1 MISYSLRWLALG
13 LSLALIAWD
22 ADVIADDKLEPGDP
36 IAAIDGEPV
45 YLGELN
51 LILTE
56 RFKTRDLDAVGLD
69 IQRATA
75 TLLVQRHLAMKTLE
89 TQGGDVLQGM
99 IRRQVES
106 FTAEAK
112 RRGSSLQE
120 QAKAR
125 LADEKSLTADL
136 AWRVAWGQY
145 LKSKLTDENLRRFY
159 ESRKQIYG
167 GNRYD
172 VSQIFVKMDMRDS
185 ISVEV
190 AEANLVELAEEL
202 RASDSLE
209 TAFADAARQHSE
221 SPTAAEGGRVGLVE
235 KDGDLPSS
243 VMKAVRETP
252 VGQVGGPVR
261 SPLGLH
267 LIYVHRM
274 EPGNRSFDDLTDQAQ
289 LRRDAAD
296 ALFEGLVA
304 AQSAAKVVWY
314 VGALRPPEPAPAPA
328 KRYHLSPREHSKAQ
342 QIRGREWTCS
352 PKLSLA

>member
-1 MISYSLRWLALG
+1 MIPSALTFCSLRSLTLG
-13 LSLALIAWD
+13 LSIALIVPGTD
-22 ADVIADDKLEPGDP
+22 LLADDKLEPGDP
-36 IAAIDGEPV
+36 IAAIDGEPI

-56 RFKTRDLDAVGLD
+56 RFKTRDMDALGID

-75 TLLVQRHLAMKTLE
+75 TLLVQRHLAMKTLRS
-89 TQGGDVLQGM
+89 QGGDVLQGM

-106 FTAEAK
+106 FAAEAK
-112 RRGSSLQE
+112 RRGSSIEE

-125 LADEKSLTADL
+125 LADEKSLSADL

-159 ESRKQIYG
+159 ESRKQLYG

-172 VSQIFVKMDMRDS
+172 VSQILVKVDSRDS
-185 ISVEV
+185 LSVQA
-190 AEANLVELAEEL
+190 AEANLVELAAEL
-202 RASDSLE
+202 RNSDPVE

-221 SPTAAEGGRVGLVE
+221 SPTAVQGGRVGVVE
-235 KDGDLPSS
+235 TDSDLPSS
-243 VMKAVRETP
+243 VMKVVRETP
-252 VGQVGGPVR
+252 GGEIGGPIR

-274 EPGNRSFDDLTDQAQ
+274 EPGNRSFDELTDQAQ

-304 AQSAAKVVWY
+304 AQADAKVVWF
-314 VGALRPPEPAPAPA
+314 VDALRPPVA
-328 KRYHLSPREHSKAQ
+328 SPGPVE
-342 QIRGREWTCS
+342 
-352 PKLSLA
+352 